1 MVYHTRHKADKVVY
15 EGIEHKSSDIFAS
28 PKQMRKENV
37 DVVGDKPVKNNA
49 WEMSMTEDAK
59 HNAWAEHYEK
69 LLNETLK
76 TCPTNA
82 DHQA

>member
-69 LLNETLK
+69 LLNSEFE
-76 TCPTNA
+76 
-82 DHQA
+82 